1 MRNVYMVLCQ
11 GNVYRDVVRLGM
23 LRHLLDSSPDIRVIL
38 LTQAWAVPEV
48 RREIEHERIILARHD
63 LYSATRWP
71 SRLIRLRQVQ
81 RRRPVID
88 LLTRL
93 ESLVAPQPAG
103 LPELF
108 AQLPPS
114 LVVSTHPYSV
124 YEWDVISF
132 AHRLG
137 VPTAGIM
144 KSWDNILRLPQVRP
158 RSLAVWGR
166 TNFREAVEV
175 TRYREDELRMVGA
188 MPFDRYFT
196 PGVVRPR
203 TEFWQSKGL
212 DPSRPVVLF
221 GTAGAFSDD
230 WDETFMLELL
240 LKLTEQCDELRDV
253 QFVCRLHPIT
263 HLEYFWPYRDHPRVV
278 ISFGSYVKTLGWCMT
293 KAEVDDMANMLCNA
307 DLVITPAS
315 TLSVEAPIFDTPT
328 VVTLFSSVAGDTHAR
343 RIEEGWLKMHFKP
356 IVENDW
362 LPLARTAQDLKEM
375 MIRSLRDR
383 SWYREGRCALVDQV
397 VTLKDGKSYE
407 RAAKF
412 ITDLAV

>member
-1 MRNVYMVLCQ
+1 MRNVYMVLSQ

-23 LRHLLDSSPDIRVIL
+23 LRHLLDSAPDIRVIL

-48 RREIEHERIILARHD
+48 RAEVAHERLILARHD
-63 LYSATRWP
+63 LYYATRWP
-71 SRLIRLRQVQ
+71 SRLIRLRQSQ

-93 ESLVAPQPAG
+93 ESLVVPKPAG
-103 LPELF
+103 LPELIEQF
-108 AQLPPS
+108 PPS

-124 YEWDVISF
+124 YEWDVVSF
-132 AHRLG
+132 ARRAG
-137 VPTAGIM
+137 IRTAGIM
-144 KSWDNILRLPQVRP
+144 KSWDNILRVPQVRP
-158 RSLAVWGR
+158 RSLAVWGKA
-166 TNFREAVEV
+166 NFREAVEV

-196 PGVVRPR
+196 PGVIQPR
-203 TEFWQSKGL
+203 ADFWRSKSL

-240 LKLTEQCDELRDV
+240 LGLTEQCEELREV

-328 VVTLFSSVAGDTHAR
+328 VVTLFSSVAGDTHSR

-356 IVENDW
+356 ILENDW
-362 LPLARTAQDLKEM
+362 LPLARTAEDLKEM

-383 SWYREGRCALVDQV
+383 SWYRDGRSALVDQV
-397 VTLKDGKSYE
+397 VTFKDGKSYE
-407 RAAKF
+407 RAAEF
-412 ITDLAV
+412 INDLAV